1 MLLKRYFNIFEIKK
15 ISMRNRNHFL
25 YLSLLLSAFSTQ
37 AQETTIY
44 RNSLD
49 KYDHAVALL
58 KEKQYA
64 IAQVLFDEIQLTETH
79 TELEANSAYYSA
91 HIAMHLGQ
99 DAAGHKIKN
108 FVYDYPTSSKQVVAL
123 LDLSTYHFNQGD
135 YEESLRYANQ
145 INPVVLSPA
154 QQDRLN
160 FQRGYG
166 FFVKKNYA
174 SAKREFD
181 KIKGESEFANQA
193 KYYLGYISY
202 DKNDYS
208 QANEY
213 FNEVADVEKYQ
224 EKMGYFKADMYFKTG
239 DFNKAIEEGLRQ
251 LPKSNEQEK
260 SELSKIIGESYFNIG
275 QYSNAL
281 PYLLNYKGKNGRWSN
296 TDFYQ
301 LGYTYYKQN
310 DFERAVSEFNKIIG
324 GSDAVAQNAYYHL
337 GESYLKLNQKTQ
349 ALNAFKNASELNFNE
364 RITEDAFANY
374 AKLSYDI
381 GNAYQSVPEVINSFL
396 ATYPNSAYKPE
407 MEDLLVDS
415 YVTTKNY
422 KAALE
427 ILEKNKSSLNK
438 AVYQKVT
445 FYRGV
450 ELFNESKYYEAL
462 TLFNKSIA
470 ERQDNRFVSRATFW
484 RGEAQYALTQ
494 YADALSTLETFV
506 NLPQAKNTPEYKNA
520 AYTMGYIHFKMK
532 NYAAAA
538 QQFESYLSDSK
549 DAQKRADATLRLAD
563 AYFVDGKYSQA
574 MQKYSSII
582 QNKGTYADY
591 AAFQKAI
598 SQGFLQKNDLKIK
611 ELQSFLKEYSTSQYA
626 DDALYELGST
636 HANIQ
641 QVNAALTTFEE
652 LLNKYPKS
660 PYVSKAV
667 LRQGLVYYNAGDN
680 AKAIERFKKVVVDFP
695 RTEDAIQAVQ
705 NARIAYNNAGQS
717 AEFAQW
723 VRTVD
728 FVDISTAELE
738 YDAYEVADK
747 LLAQNKKEEALKS
760 FKDYLRQYPN
770 GSYALKSNFNVAE
783 ILFADNK
790 TSEAKSYYQSI
801 VSKSKNEYTEPALVR
816 LSTMALQEKNNAES
830 LTYLKQLKEVASND
844 QNVLFA
850 DSNLM
855 KLYFN
860 QKENSQAVNY
870 ARAVVKNTKADK
882 KVLSDAYVIL
892 GREAIQSNKNSQA
905 KIYYESLA
913 KIASGEAAA
922 EALYY
927 DAYFKTEDKK
937 YEASNTSVQKLA
949 KDYAAYQYYG
959 AKGLVLMAKNFY
971 GLKDSYQAVYV
982 LENVV
987 TNFTQY
993 EDVVQEARTLLAQYK
1008 SQESKRNSSVK

>member
-1 MLLKRYFNIFEIKK
+1 
-15 ISMRNRNHFL
+15 MRKRNHFL

-37 AQETTIY
+37 AQESTIY
-44 RNSLD
+44 RNASD

-64 IAQVLFDEIQLTETH
+64 VAQILFDQIITSETN

-91 HIAMHLGQ
+91 HIALQLGQ
-99 DAAGHKIKN
+99 DAAGNKIQN
-108 FVYDYPTSSKQVVAL
+108 FVYDYPTSSKQVLAL
-123 LDLSTYHFNQGD
+123 LDLSTFYFNQGD
-135 YEESLRYANQ
+135 YEEALRYANQ

-160 FQRGYG
+160 FQKGYG
-166 FFVKKNYA
+166 FFVKKNYT
-174 SAKREFD
+174 SAKKEFE
-181 KIKGESEFANQA
+181 KIKESSDFSNQA

-213 FNEVADVEKYQ
+213 FSEVADVEKYQ

-260 SELSKIIGESYFNIG
+260 SELSKIVGESYFNIG

-310 DFERAVSEFNKIIG
+310 DYERAVSEFNKIIG

-349 ALNAFKNASELNFNE
+349 ALNAFKNASELQFNE
-364 RITEDAFANY
+364 RITEDAHANY

-381 GNAYQSVPEVINSFL
+381 GNAYQSVPEVINGFL
-396 ATYPNSAYKPE
+396 SKYPNSAYKAE
-407 MEDLLVDS
+407 LEDLLVDS

-422 KAALE
+422 KAALD

-450 ELFNESKYYEAL
+450 EFFNEGKYNEAL

-470 ERQDNRFVSRATFW
+470 ERQDNRFVSRATYW
-484 RGEAQYALTQ
+484 RGEAQYALGN
-494 YADALSTLETFV
+494 YSEALSTLETFV

-520 AYTMGYIHFKMK
+520 SYTMGYTHFKMK
-532 NYAAAA
+532 NYGAAAH
-538 QQFESYLSDSK
+538 QFEDFLKGDSDTQK
-549 DAQKRADATLRLAD
+549 KADAQLRLAD
-563 AYFVDGKYSQA
+563 AYFVDGKYAQASQV
-574 MQKYSSII
+574 YHTVT
-582 QNKGTYADY
+582 QNKGNYSDY

-598 SQGFLQKNDLKIK
+598 SNGFLQKNDVKIK
-611 ELQSFLKEYSTSQYA
+611 ELQAFLKDYPSSQYA
-626 DDALYELGST
+626 DDALYELGAT
-636 HANIQ
+636 YANTK
-641 QVNAALTTFEE
+641 QVSSSLTTFDQ
-652 LLNKYPKS
+652 LLQKYPNS
-660 PYVSKAV
+660 PFVSKAV
-667 LRQGLVYYNAGDN
+667 LRQGLVYYNSGDN
-680 AKAIERFKKVVVDFP
+680 NKAIERFKKVVNDFP
-695 RTEDAIQAVQ
+695 GSDDAIQAVQ

-717 AEFAQW
+717 AEFASW
-723 VRTVD
+723 VKTVD

-738 YDAYEVADK
+738 YDVYEAADK
-747 LLAQNKKEEALKS
+747 LLAQNKKEAALKGY
-760 FKDYLRQYPN
+760 KDYLNQYPT

-816 LSTMALQEKNNAES
+816 LSTIALQEKNNAES

-844 QNVLFA
+844 QNILYA

-855 KLYFN
+855 KVYFN
-860 QKENSQAVNY
+860 QKDLSTAVNF
-870 ARAVVKNTKADK
+870 ANQVVKNNKADK

-892 GREAIQSNKNSQA
+892 GREAIQSGKNAQA
-905 KIYYESLA
+905 KTYYESLS

-937 YEASNTSVQKLA
+937 FEASNTAVQKLA
-949 KDYAAYQYYG
+949 KDYASYQYFG

-987 TNFTQY
+987 SNFKQY
-993 EDVVQEARTLLAQYK
+993 DDVVQEAKTLLSQYK

>member
-1 MLLKRYFNIFEIKK
+1 MRYFNIFEIKN
-15 ISMRNRNHFL
+15 SMRKRNHFL
-25 YLSLLLSAFSTQ
+25 YLSMILSAFASQ
-37 AQETTIY
+37 AQESKIY
-44 RNSLD
+44 KNEWE

-64 IAQVLFDEIQLTETH
+64 VAQMLFDQIKLSETN

-91 HIAMHLGQ
+91 HIAMQLGQ
-99 DAAGHKIKN
+99 DAAGYKIQN
-108 FVYDYPTSSKQVVAL
+108 FIYDYPTSSKQVVAL
-123 LDLSTYHFNQGD
+123 LDLSTYYFNQGE
-135 YEESLRYANQ
+135 YEESLRFANQ
-145 INPVVLSPA
+145 INPLVLSPA

-166 FFVKKNYA
+166 LFVKKNYTA
-174 SAKREFD
+174 AKKEFE
-181 KIKGESEFANQA
+181 KIPDNSDFSNQA

-208 QANEY
+208 RANEY
-213 FNEVADVEKYQ
+213 FSEVADVEKYQ

-239 DFNKAIEEGLRQ
+239 DFSKAIEEGLRQ

-260 SELSKIIGESYFNIG
+260 SELSKIIGESYFNLG

-310 DFERAVSEFNKIIG
+310 DYERAVSEFNKIIG

-349 ALNAFKNASELNFNE
+349 ALNAFKNASELPFNE
-364 RITEDAFANY
+364 RITEDAYANY

-381 GNAYQSVPEVINSFL
+381 GNAYQSVPEVINGFL
-396 ATYPNSAYKPE
+396 TKYPNSAYKSE
-407 MEDLLVDS
+407 LEDLLVDS

-422 KAALE
+422 KAALD

-450 ELFNESKYYEAL
+450 EFFNEGKYSEAL

-470 ERQDNRFVSRATFW
+470 ERQDNRFVSRATYW
-484 RGEAQYALTQ
+484 RGEAQYALGN
-494 YADALSTLETFV
+494 YSDALSTLETFV

-532 NYAAAA
+532 NYHTAAKKFEEFLQTSPEA
-538 QQFESYLSDSK
+538 QK
-549 DAQKRADATLRLAD
+549 KADAQLRLAD
-563 AYFVDGKYSQA
+563 AYFVEGNYIQA
-574 MQKYSSII
+574 TKAYNVVV
-582 QNKGTYADY
+582 QNKGAYADY
-591 AAFQKAI
+591 AAFQKAL
-598 SQGFLQKNDLKIK
+598 SSGFLQKNDTKIQ
-611 ELQSFLKEYSTSQYA
+611 ELQSFLKEYPNSQYS
-626 DDALYELGST
+626 DDALYELGAT
-636 HANIQ
+636 FANTK
-641 QVNAALTTFEE
+641 QVNSAITTFDQ
-652 LLNKYPKS
+652 LLQKYPNS
-660 PYVSKAV
+660 PYASKAI
-667 LRQGLVYYNAGDN
+667 LRQGLVYYNAGEN
-680 AKAIERFKKVVVDFP
+680 AKSIERFKKVVDLYP
-695 RTEDAIQAVQ
+695 GSDDAVQAVQ
-705 NARIAYNNAGQS
+705 NVRIAYNNAGQT
-717 AEFAQW
+717 AEFASW
-723 VRTVD
+723 VKNID

-738 YDAYEVADK
+738 HDAYEVADK
-747 LLAQNKKEEALKS
+747 LLAQNKKEAALKA
-760 FKDYLRQYPN
+760 FKEYLSLYPN
-770 GSYALKSNFNVAE
+770 GSYATKSNFNVAE

-790 TSEAKSYYQSI
+790 NKEAKTYYQAI
-801 VSKSKNEYTEPALVR
+801 VNKSKNEYTEPALVR
-816 LSTMALQEKNNAES
+816 LSTITLQEKNNTES
-830 LTYLKQLKEVASND
+830 LTYLKQLKTVASND
-844 QNVLFA
+844 QNILFA

-855 KLYFN
+855 KIYFN
-860 QKENSQAVNY
+860 QKDLDTAISHAQN
-870 ARAVVKNTKADK
+870 VVKNSKADK

-892 GREAIQSNKNSQA
+892 GRDAMQKNNKVQA
-905 KIYYESLA
+905 KTYYEQLA
-913 KIASGEAAA
+913 KIATGEAAA

-927 DAYFKTEDKK
+927 DAFFKTEDKK
-937 YEASNTSVQKLA
+937 YEASNTAVQKLA
-949 KDYAAYQYYG
+949 KDYAAYQYFG

-987 TNFTQY
+987 SNFKQY
-993 EDVVQEARTLLAQYK
+993 DDVVQEAQTLLSQYK
-1008 SQESKRNSSVK
+1008 TQESKRNSSVK